1 MCDGSG
7 NYSVL
12 ISHVVS
18 IRTEDSFPLY
28 IQFEKNNYLYLWN
41 CTRIQQRLEKYDW
54 QDEKQDTAG
63 VSVSA

>member
-28 IQFEKNNYLYLWN
+28 IQLEKNDYLYSELKSGFFCQN
-41 CTRIQQRLEKYDW
+41 ILD
-54 QDEKQDTAG
+54 KQYYMG
-63 VSVSA
+63 VHIGVVKI